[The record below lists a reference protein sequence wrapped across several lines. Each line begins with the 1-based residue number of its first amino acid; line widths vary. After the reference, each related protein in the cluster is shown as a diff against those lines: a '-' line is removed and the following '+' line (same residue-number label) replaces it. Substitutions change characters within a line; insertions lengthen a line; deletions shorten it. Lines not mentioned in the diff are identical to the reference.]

1 MEHTN
6 SLRRR
11 VPLALAT
18 AALAMALPS
27 CGGGGGGGGT
37 VMGPS
42 TQPVRQRQVLNGT
55 WRVDPLAT
63 SGQAFYVLIDL
74 TTAGDFDATVEWTLA
89 TNDIDIGLGSGD
101 CRGRADTCTYLVES
115 TSTTAK
121 PERLSRAG
129 LTAGQYTLV
138 IINFGNEPDQGTY
151 EIGLTR

>member
-6 SLRRR
+6 SLRHR
-11 VPLALAT
+11 VWSALAT
-18 AALAMALPS
+18 AVLAVGLPS

-37 VMGPS
+37 VTGPS
-42 TQPVRQRQVLNGT
+42 TPPARQRQVLNGT
-55 WRVDPLAT
+55 WRVDSLAT
-63 SGQAFYVLIDL
+63 SAQAFYVLLEL
-74 TTAGDFDATVEWTLA
+74 TTAADFDATVEWTLA
-89 TNDIDIGLGSGD
+89 SNDIDIGLGSGD

-129 LTAGQYTLV
+129 LTPGQYTLV
-138 IINFGNEPDQGTY
+138 VINFGSEPDQGTY